1 MMITVVAKL
10 KAKSGGEAK
19 IEEAFREVLPKA
31 RKEEGTLLYNLHR
44 AQNDPATFMVLEKY
58 RDMDAFMHHCATPYL
73 KDLFD
78 VIIPLLDGDM
88 SVDMYD
94 EIA

>member
-1 MMITVVAKL
+1 MITVVAKL

-19 IEEAFREVLPKA
+19 VEKAFREVLPKA
-31 RKEEGTLLYNLHR
+31 RQEEGTLLYNLHR

-58 RDMDAFMHHCATPYL
+58 RDMEAFFQHASTPYL
-73 KDLFD
+73 KELFD
-78 VIIPLLDGDM
+78 VVIPLLDGDM
-88 SVDMYD
+88 SVDLYD

>member
-1 MMITVVAKL
+1 MIAVVAKL
-10 KAKSGGEAK
+10 KAKSG
-19 IEEAFREVLPKA
+19 EEEKVEKALREVLPKA

-44 AQNDPATFMVLEKY
+44 AQDDPATFMVFEKY
-58 RDMDAFMHHCATPYL
+58 SDMDAFMYHAATPYL

-78 VIIPLLDGDM
+78 VVLPLLDGDL
-88 SVDMYD
+88 SIEMYD

>member
-1 MMITVVAKL
+1 MITVVAKL
-10 KAKSGGEAK
+10 KAKSGAEAK

-31 RKEEGTLLYNLHR
+31 REEEGTLLYNLHR